1 MLSLVSGEST
11 KAHSAPSVEDTLK
24 DFWATRPRRPRQGR
38 KVAGVAAGIG
48 ARYGIDPVIVRVA
61 FVVATFYGGAG
72 VLAYLLGWLF
82 LAEEDDEA
90 SPMEALTGRGRSSS
104 SAAFTVALCVAM
116 FPAFWWFFDRDFS
129 GFIAVALIGGSLF
142 LLHRH
147 RSHLGT
153 ARPVAA
159 AQTSEMET
167 GPTVVWDP
175 INPGHEARQR
185 PPAWDPLG
193 AAPFAWDL
201 PEPSSREPDPE
212 PPAPRRR
219 RSKVGLVTMAFVFL
233 TVGAIIAFAPDG
245 GGWLSVQHVIGL
257 VLAILG
263 LGLVAG
269 AFSGGGRGLIGL
281 AVPLAAMGIAM
292 TIVWPTG
299 ITAEGV
305 GDVDDRPLT
314 IEQVKNSYQR
324 NLGSVTLDLRELP
337 PSGEVKTKA
346 KVDVGDVTVIVP
358 ETADVTVKCSAGV
371 GSVTCLNEERNGPDS
386 KVTTVDLGSDGKGG
400 LVIELDAIVSGP
412 GSVEV
417 RRG

>member
-1 MLSLVSGEST
+1 MSGEST

-61 FVVATFYGGAG
+61 FVVATFFGGAG

-90 SPMEALTGRGRSSS
+90 SPIEALAGHGSSS
-104 SAAFTVALCVAM
+104 SSTAFTVALCVAM
-116 FPAFWWFFDRDFS
+116 LPAFWWFFDRDFS
-129 GFIAVALIGGSLF
+129 GFLAVALIGGSLF

-147 RSHLGT
+147 RSHLGV
-153 ARPVAA
+153 ARPPAA
-159 AQTSEMET
+159 ARTSETET

-175 INPGHEARQR
+175 IDPGYEAQQQR

-219 RSKVGLVTMAFVFL
+219 SKVGLVTMAFVL
-233 TVGAIIAFAPDG
+233 LAVGVGVLVGPDT
-245 GGWLSVQHVIGL
+245 GGWLTFQHGIGVILG
-257 VLAILG
+257 ILG

-281 AVPLAAMGIAM
+281 AVPLAAVGIAM
-292 TIVWPTG
+292 TVVWPTG

-305 GDVDDRPLT
+305 GDVDDKPLT
-314 IEQVKNSYQR
+314 IEQVRSSYQR

-337 PSGEVKTKA
+337 TSGEVKTKA

-371 GSVTCLNEERNGPDS
+371 GSVKCLNDERNGPDS
-386 KVTTVDLGSDGKGG
+386 KVTTVDLGPDGKGG

>member
-38 KVAGVAAGIG
+38 KIAGVAAGIG

-61 FVVATFYGGAG
+61 FVVATIYGGAG

-82 LAEEDDEA
+82 LAEEDDEV
-90 SPMEALTGRGRSSS
+90 SPVEALVSHGRSSS
-104 SAAFTVALCVAM
+104 STAFTVALCAAL
-116 FPAFWWFFDRDFS
+116 FPAFWWFFDSDFS
-129 GFIAVALIGGSLF
+129 GFIGVALIGGSVF

-147 RSHLGT
+147 RSHLGVS
-153 ARPVAA
+153 RPTAA
-159 AQTSEMET
+159 AQTSEMEA

-175 INPGHEARQR
+175 IQPGSEPHEQR

-219 RSKVGLVTMAFVFL
+219 SKVGLVTMAFVL
-233 TVGAIIAFAPDG
+233 LAIGAGVLFSPGTD
-245 GGWLSVQHVIGL
+245 GWLSFQHGIGVI
-257 VLAILG
+257 LAILG

-269 AFSGGGRGLIGL
+269 AFRGGGRGLIGL
-281 AVPLAAMGIAM
+281 VVPLAAVGIAM
-292 TIVWPTG
+292 TIVWPSG
-299 ITAEGV
+299 ITADGV
-305 GDVDDRPLT
+305 GDVNAKPLT
-314 IEQVKNSYQR
+314 IEDVQKTYQR

-337 PSGEVKTKA
+337 TTGEVKTKA

-358 ETADVTVKCSAGV
+358 EDADVTVKCSAGV
-371 GSVTCLNEERNGPDS
+371 GSVSCLTEERDGPDP
-386 KVTTVDLGSDGKGG
+386 KVSTTDLGPDGKGG
-400 LVIELDAIVSGP
+400 LVIDLEAIVSGP

>member
-1 MLSLVSGEST
+1 MSGEST

-90 SPMEALTGRGRSSS
+90 SPIEALAGHGRSSS

-147 RSHLGT
+147 RSHLGA
-153 ARPVAA
+153 ARPPAT

-175 INPGHEARQR
+175 INPGYEAQQQQQQ

-201 PEPSSREPDPE
+201 PEPSLREPDPQ

-219 RSKVGLVTMAFVFL
+219 RSKVGLVTMAFVL
-233 TVGAIIAFAPDG
+233 LAVGVGVILGPDT
-245 GGWLSVQHVIGL
+245 GGWLTFQHGIGV
-257 VLAILG
+257 VLGILG

-324 NLGSVTLDLRELP
+324 NLGSVNLDLRELP
-337 PSGEVKTKA
+337 TSGEVKTKA

-371 GSVTCLNEERNGPDS
+371 GSVKCLNEERNGPDS
-386 KVTTVDLGSDGKGG
+386 KVTTVDLGPDGKGG

>member
-1 MLSLVSGEST
+1 MISLVSGEST
-11 KAHSAPSVEDTLK
+11 EAHSAASVEDTLK

-38 KVAGVAAGIG
+38 KIAGVASGIG

-61 FVVATFYGGAG
+61 FVVTTFYGGAG
-72 VLAYLLGWLF
+72 VLVYLLGWLF
-82 LAEEDDEA
+82 LAEEDDEV
-90 SPMEALTGRGRSSS
+90 SPVEALAGHGRSSCS
-104 SAAFTVALCVAM
+104 TACTVALCAAM

-129 GFIAVALIGGSLF
+129 GFFAIALIGGALF

-147 RSHLGT
+147 RSYLGVSRPAP
-153 ARPVAA
+153 ARS
-159 AQTSEMET
+159 TDMEA

-175 INPGHEARQR
+175 IQPGYEPQARR

-219 RSKVGLVTMAFVFL
+219 SKVGLVTMAFVL
-233 TVGAIIAFAPDG
+233 LAIGAGVLFSPGTD
-245 GGWLSVQHVIGL
+245 GWLTFQHGIGV
-257 VLAILG
+257 VLGILG

-281 AVPLAAMGIAM
+281 VVPLAAVGIAM
-292 TIVWPTG
+292 TVVWPTG
-299 ITAEGV
+299 ITADGV
-305 GDVDDRPLT
+305 GDLDAKPLT
-314 IEQVKNSYQR
+314 IEQVQDRYQR
-324 NLGSVTLDLRELP
+324 NLGSVTLDLTALP
-337 PSGEVKTKA
+337 ATGTVSTKV
-346 KVDVGDVTVIVP
+346 KVDVGDITVIVP

-371 GSVTCLNEERNGPDS
+371 GSVTCLGIEENGPDP
-386 KVTTVDLGSDGKGG
+386 KVSNTDLGSDGEGG
-400 LVIELDAIVSGP
+400 LVIDLEAKVSGP

>member
-1 MLSLVSGEST
+1 MSGEST

-38 KVAGVAAGIG
+38 KIAGVAAGIG

-90 SPMEALTGRGRSSS
+90 SPMEALAGHGRSSS
-104 SAAFTVALCVAM
+104 STTFTVALCVAM

-153 ARPVAA
+153 VRPAA
-159 AQTSEMET
+159 ARTSEMEA

-175 INPGHEARQR
+175 IQPGYEARQQ

-219 RSKVGLVTMAFVFL
+219 SKVGLVTMAFVFL
-233 TVGAIIAFAPDG
+233 AVGVGVLIGPDT
-245 GGWLSVQHVIGL
+245 GGWLTLQHGIGV
-257 VLAILG
+257 VLGILG

-281 AVPLAAMGIAM
+281 AVPLAATGIAM
-292 TIVWPTG
+292 TVVWPSG

-305 GDVDDRPLT
+305 GEVNEKPMT
-314 IEQVKNSYQR
+314 IEQVQTSYQR

-337 PSGEVKTKA
+337 ESGEVKTKA
-346 KVDVGDVTVIVP
+346 KVGVGDVTVIVP
-358 ETADVTVKCSAGV
+358 ETADVTVKCSVGV
-371 GSVTCLNEERNGPDS
+371 GSVACLGSEEEGPDS
-386 KVTTVDLGSDGKGG
+386 KVSKTDEGSDGKGG

-412 GSVEV
+412 GAVEV

>member
-11 KAHSAPSVEDTLK
+11 KTHSVEDTLK

-72 VLAYLLGWLF
+72 VLVYLLGWLF
-82 LAEEDDEA
+82 LAEEDDEV
-90 SPMEALTGRGRSSS
+90 SPAEALAGHGRSSS

-129 GFIAVALIGGSLF
+129 GFVGVALIGGALF
-142 LLHRH
+142 LLHRN
-147 RSHLGT
+147 RSHLGVAQQ
-153 ARPVAA
+153 ARARS
-159 AQTSEMET
+159 TEMEE

-175 INPGHEARQR
+175 IHPGYEPGQR

-219 RSKVGLVTMAFVFL
+219 SKVGLVTMAFVFL
-233 TVGAIIAFAPDG
+233 AIGVGVLVGPET
-245 GGWLSVQHVIGL
+245 GGWLTLQHGIGV
-257 VLAILG
+257 VLGILG

-281 AVPLAAMGIAM
+281 AIPLAAVGIAM

-299 ITAEGV
+299 ITADGV
-305 GDVDDRPLT
+305 GDVDEKPLT
-314 IEQVKNSYQR
+314 VEQVQDSYQR
-324 NLGSVTLDLRELP
+324 NLGSVTLDLTSLP
-337 PSGEVKTKA
+337 TEGDVSTKV
-346 KVDVGDVTVIVP
+346 KVDVGDITVIVP
-358 ETADVTVKCSAGV
+358 ETADVTLRCSAGV
-371 GSVTCLNEERNGPDS
+371 GSVTCLGSEENGPDPKVS
-386 KVTTVDLGSDGKGG
+386 KTDLGSNGKGG
-400 LVIELDAIVSGP
+400 LVIDLEAKVSGP